1 MFSSPSAC
9 APQTSQRNVRMQA
22 QYEEPRRAS
31 ARPARRHRRQ
41 TTRAVHCHRD
51 IRTWFD
57 KFEVPG
63 RPRDVVAMLIF
74 QDDAIA
80 TRIL

>member
-1 MFSSPSAC
+1 MCGCKPNTKSLG
-9 APQTSQRNVRMQA
+9 
-22 QYEEPRRAS
+22 
-31 ARPARRHRRQ
+31 ARPPGRPVDTGDK
-41 TTRAVHCHRD
+41 TTRAVYSHRD